1 MKIKIITEDK
11 KDRVCLG
18 SSTRSTMK
26 DDWVRMNITR
36 EISPGL
42 TETTPNFH
50 HLAPII
56 TKLQ

>member
-36 EISPGL
+36 EISPG
-42 TETTPNFH
+42 
-50 HLAPII
+50 
-56 TKLQ
+56 